1 MAVFITVIHIRAAV
15 IVEIFTCAYHSI
27 LEAAT
32 PNIAA
37 LSHVL
42 AVVAIR
48 IAALLVVSAHWLLSA
63 AIQMRYTYFVTATK
77 SVPVGLA
84 LLVWKV
90 RISVLVA
97 IVHVRAAVIVGI
109 FARAL
114 DTVAKALSLNVA

>member
-1 MAVFITVIHIRAAV
+1 
-15 IVEIFTCAYHSI
+15 
-27 LEAAT
+27 
-32 PNIAA
+32 
-37 LSHVL
+37 
-42 AVVAIR
+42 
-48 IAALLVVSAHWLLSA
+48 
-63 AIQMRYTYFVTATK
+63 MRYTYFVTATK